1 MIHLCRLPDN
11 DELNCTWDLGDGTNA
26 YGMLVKHSYS
36 PRRYTVF
43 LTVNDG
49 EFTDKV
55 KAIVDVVE

>member
-1 MIHLCRLPDN
+1 LPDN

-43 LTVNDG
+43 LTVSDD